1 MGKYAG
7 QGFSIP
13 DNVEVTE
20 PLKIYLKEIGSIP
33 PLSAGEELELGKIV
47 AAGDTDAKRRLE
59 EANLCLVVSAAGQ
72 YSGRGLQFLDLIQEG
87 SIGLMQAV
95 EMFDYTRD
103 GAFSDYARSFIE
115 KAMKRAIDEQ
125 SREIRVPAYV
135 AENIKKVQKVSNELR
150 QELGRAATAGE
161 IAGKDWG

>member
-33 PLSAGEELELGKIV
+33 PLSAGEELELGKRV

-72 YSGRGLQFLDLIQEG
+72 YLSLIH
-87 SIGLMQAV
+87 I
-95 EMFDYTRD
+95 
-103 GAFSDYARSFIE
+103 
-115 KAMKRAIDEQ
+115 
-125 SREIRVPAYV
+125 
-135 AENIKKVQKVSNELR
+135 
-150 QELGRAATAGE
+150 
-161 IAGKDWG
+161 